1 MCYFSD
7 KKIIFI
13 SVVAIAIYIAVAETK
28 RWCTIFTI
36 SDWRALTKPLHN
48 PHETRYSIIKECNEN
63 VGIYVHIFSKIFTI
77 HLFQS

>member
-1 MCYFSD
+1 M
-7 KKIIFI
+7 

-48 PHETRYSIIKECNEN
+48 PHETRYSSIIKECNKN
-63 VGIYVHIFSKIFTI
+63 VGICVHIFPNFFTI
-77 HLFQS
+77 YLLHDLAIKR